1 MDAEEWNAK
10 RQERLAA
17 WAADFDADSV
27 VQAIRSMDQM
37 LAELADDLA
46 TGDLWYRNRASRNM
60 RRFLREALDGLTVDE
75 MYNTLLMVRRGQE
88 RALRHFRRRDSAQQN
103 AAKTQQG
110 KAAQG

>member
-10 RQERLAA
+10 RAERLAA
-17 WAADFDADSV
+17 WAEQFDAETA
-27 VQAIRSMDQM
+27 VQAIRSLDQM

-75 MYNTLLMVRRGQE
+75 MYHTLLMIRSGQE
-88 RALRHFRRRDSAQQN
+88 RALKQFRRRDRLKA
-103 AAKTQQG
+103 QQG